1 MTVLASL
8 AKALRFLRFGICAA
22 CAQNRHSQC
31 SGSGSCWCY
40 CQA

>member
-1 MTVLASL
+1 MPVLASL
-8 AKALRFLRFGICAA
+8 TKALRFLRFGICAA

-31 SGSGSCWCY
+31 NGDCWCY